1 MRVRPVITMC
11 PMSLTA
17 VVPVTMSAR
26 EVIGNSSH
34 SSATIPWA
42 MSKAPVIR
50 RARRP
55 AAARRTPIP
64 NAIHSTVQ
72 IGEKAV
78 RKALAGEPV
87 ADSSL
92 TACDSGS

>member
-1 MRVRPVITMC
+1 M
-11 PMSLTA
+11 
-17 VVPVTMSAR
+17 
-26 EVIGNSSH
+26 EVALH
-34 SSATIPWA
+34 
-42 MSKAPVIR
+42 VL
-50 RARRP
+50 ARRCGLDP
-55 AAARRTPIP
+55 RRTPIP

-92 TACDSGS
+92 TACGTGS